1 MVKCNPCL
9 RAWSKLI
16 NPKLVTQEDP
26 DAWEKMKQEIAE
38 LKRWKMK
45 AESRAAKEKEDQV
58 HSELLAMDAT

>member
-9 RAWSKLI
+9 RAWSNLI

-26 DAWEKMKQEIAE
+26 DAE

-45 AESRAAKEKEDQV
+45 AKSRAAKEKEDQV
-58 HSELLAMDAT
+58 HSGLLAMDAT